1 MSVKEQK
8 RKIFLWFTLCLIV
21 VIGIMGNEI
30 DTTETT
36 EESGY
41 SISKYDV
48 ILNVLP
54 NNVIDVTENITVN
67 WNDINHHGIYRFIPE
82 WLEYTDKNDNTI
94 KRKSSVRNLRSSSD
108 PYTVDRVKKKVRI
121 RLGNAYEYVDLG
133 EKTYVIKYTYDMGT
147 DPYKGYDEFIFHAY
161 GDYWN
166 TEIKNASLEI
176 IMPKSLNNPNIN
188 FFADKMRQ
196 ENITEYVNYNIVD
209 NKIYATLNKEK
220 YFQNTNK
227 HLEKSLT
234 VDIELP
240 EGYFTQGNW
249 NYGYGSVFTS
259 LIIFGLTFFSFLI
272 WFKYGKNYPKVP
284 KTVEFYPPENMN
296 SAEIG
301 YIYAKQTSKKLTIS
315 LIIQLASKGIIK
327 IDEIK
332 DKKKQIKI
340 SKVATSDIKYSS
352 LSILE
357 RTVYDKLFRES
368 DETILSE
375 NKIIY
380 EAFEYTEINLENK
393 FSDVINDQVSNRKKL
408 NIIII
413 IIAVIILNT
422 LSYYTIEDMDPSW
435 NILYNLSFLCI
446 FINIIFAM
454 LMKRKTKYGEKI
466 TAQVLGFRDFL
477 VTAEKDRLEKLVNE
491 NPSYFYDILP
501 YTYVLNVSKKWIDK
515 FENIKMPKI
524 DMGNFEFD
532 SDSSFYDIYDNIT
545 FYEDETTHK
554 KTSNFS
560 HFGNNSGSSCG
571 GGCSSCGGG
580 CSSCGG
586 GGSW

>member
-1 MSVKEQK
+1 MTMKEQK
-8 RKIFLWFTLCLIV
+8 RKIFLWFTLCIIV

-30 DTTETT
+30 DTTETNK
-36 EESGY
+36 ESGY

-54 NNVIDVTENITVN
+54 NNVVQVTENITVN
-67 WNDINHHGIYRFIPE
+67 WNDVNHHGIYRFIPE
-82 WLEYTDKNDNTI
+82 WLEYTDKNNNTI
-94 KRKSSVRNLRSSSD
+94 KRKSLVRNLWSNSD
-108 PYTVDRVKKKVRI
+108 PYTVDKVKKKARI
-121 RLGNAYEYVDLG
+121 RLGNAYKFVDLG
-133 EKTYVIKYTYDMGT
+133 EKIYSINYTYDMGT
-147 DPYKGYDEFIFHAY
+147 DPYKGFDEFIFHTY

-176 IMPKSLNNPNIN
+176 IMPKPLNNTNIN

-196 ENITEYVNYNIVD
+196 ENITEYVNYNIMG
-209 NKIYATLNKEK
+209 NKIYTSLNREK
-220 YFQNTNK
+220 YLQDANK

-240 EGYFTQGNW
+240 EGYFDCGNW
-249 NYGYGSVFTS
+249 NYGYGSIFVS

-272 WFKYGKNYPKVP
+272 WFKHGKNYPKVS

-301 YIYAKQTSKKLTIS
+301 YIYGKQPSKKLTIS

-332 DKKKQIKI
+332 NKKKQIKI
-340 SKVATSDIKYSS
+340 SKVTTSDIKYSS
-352 LSILE
+352 LSNLE

-375 NKIIY
+375 NKTIY

-393 FSDVINDQVSNRKKL
+393 FGDTINDQESNRKKL

-413 IIAVIILNT
+413 IIAVIILNAI
-422 LSYYTIEDMDPSW
+422 SYYTIEDLDPSW

-446 FINIIFAM
+446 FINIFFAM

-466 TAQVLGFRDFL
+466 TAQVSGFRDFL

-501 YTYVLNVSKKWIDK
+501 YTYVLNVSKKWIEK

-545 FYEDETTHK
+545 FYEDETNHK
-554 KTSNFS
+554 KTSYFS
-560 HFGNNSGSSCG
+560 HFGDNSGSSCG

>member
-1 MSVKEQK
+1 MTMKEQK
-8 RKIFLWFTLCLIV
+8 RKIFLWFTLCIIV

-30 DTTETT
+30 DTTETNK
-36 EESGY
+36 ESGY

-54 NNVIDVTENITVN
+54 NNVVQVTENITVN
-67 WNDINHHGIYRFIPE
+67 WNDVNHHGIYRFIPE
-82 WLEYTDKNDNTI
+82 WLEYTDKNNNTI
-94 KRKSSVRNLRSSSD
+94 KRKSLVRNLWSNSD
-108 PYTVDRVKKKVRI
+108 PYTVDKVKKKARI
-121 RLGNAYEYVDLG
+121 RLGNAYKFVDLG
-133 EKTYVIKYTYDMGT
+133 EKIYSINYTYDMGT
-147 DPYKGYDEFIFHAY
+147 DPYKGFDEFIFHTY

-176 IMPKSLNNPNIN
+176 IMPKPLNNTNIN

-196 ENITEYVNYNIVD
+196 ENITEYVNYNIMG
-209 NKIYATLNKEK
+209 NKIYTSLNREK
-220 YFQNTNK
+220 YLQDANK

-240 EGYFTQGNW
+240 EGYFDCGNW
-249 NYGYGSVFTS
+249 NYGYGSIFVS

-272 WFKYGKNYPKVP
+272 WFKHGKNYPKVS

-301 YIYAKQTSKKLTIS
+301 YIYGKQPSKKLTIS

-332 DKKKQIKI
+332 NKKKQIKI
-340 SKVATSDIKYSS
+340 SKVTTSDIKYSS
-352 LSILE
+352 LSNLE

-375 NKIIY
+375 NKTIY

-393 FSDVINDQVSNRKKL
+393 FGDTINDQESNRKKL

-413 IIAVIILNT
+413 IIAVIILNAI
-422 LSYYTIEDMDPSW
+422 SYYTIEDLDPSW

-446 FINIIFAM
+446 FINIFFAM

-466 TAQVLGFRDFL
+466 TAQVSGFRDFL

-501 YTYVLNVSKKWIDK
+501 YTYVLNVSKKWIEK

-545 FYEDETTHK
+545 FYEDETNHK
-554 KTSNFS
+554 KTSYFS
-560 HFGNNSGSSCG
+560 HFGDNSGSSCG

-580 CSSCGG
+580 
-586 GGSW
+586 GSW